1 MNLRQISILVAVL
14 AVIGIGALV
23 YLTKAPTPTVAG
35 TPATATAP
43 AASAGATRPV
53 PQGPIPGPRLEGL
66 DFVMGHPD
74 APVTVIEYASMT
86 CPHCARLHTEVKPRI
101 RADYIDTGRVRWV
114 FRDFPLD
121 RMALNAHMLA
131 RCAGPERF
139 FAYLDVFFA
148 QQPNWTSGSP
158 DQMTQSLR
166 RLARLGGLSDAA
178 MDQCLADMNVQAAVL
193 NQTMIGEREH
203 RVQATPT
210 LVIDGTV
217 HRGGMSYEELD
228 RVLRPLAGAR

>member
-1 MNLRQISILVAVL
+1 MNAKQISIIVAVL
-14 AVIGIGALV
+14 AVIGVGAGV
-23 YLTKAPTPTVAG
+23 YFTQKPAPGPVAVG
-35 TPATATAP
+35 TSP
-43 AASAGATRPV
+43 GATSAAGSPAV

-86 CPHCARLHTEVKPRI
+86 CPHCQRLHVEVLPRI
-101 RADYIDTGRVRWV
+101 KAEYVDTGRVRWV

-131 RCAGPERF
+131 RCAGPDRF
-139 FAYLDVFFA
+139 FAYLDVFFG
-148 QQPNWTSGSP
+148 QLQNWTAGTP
-158 DQMTQSLR
+158 DQMMQSLR
-166 RLARLGGLSDAA
+166 RLARLGGMSEPQ
-178 MDQCLADMNVQAAVL
+178 MDQCLADQGVQAAVL

-210 LVIDGTV
+210 LVIAGNV
-217 HRGGMSYEELD
+217 HRGGMSFDELD
-228 RVLRPLAGAR
+228 RVLRPLTGTR

>member
-14 AVIGIGALV
+14 AVIGV
-23 YLTKAPTPTVAG
+23 VAG
-35 TPATATAP
+35 VYFTRNPAPQPSVAGAP
-43 AASAGATRPV
+43 APASPSTGSRAV

-74 APVTVIEYASMT
+74 APVSVIEYASMT
-86 CPHCARLHTEVKPRI
+86 CPHCQRLHVEVLPRI
-101 RADYIDTGRVRWV
+101 KAEYIDTGRVRWV

-139 FAYLDVFFA
+139 FAYLDVFFG
-148 QQPNWTSGSP
+148 QLQNWTAGTP

-166 RLARLGGLSDAA
+166 RLARLGGMSDAQ

-210 LVIDGTV
+210 LVVDGTV
-217 HRGGMSYEELD
+217 HRGGMSFDELD
-228 RVLRPLAGAR
+228 RVLRPLAGPR

>member
-14 AVIGIGALV
+14 AVIGVGAGV
-23 YLTKAPTPTVAG
+23 YFTRTPAPAPVVAAAAPTA
-35 TPATATAP
+35 AP
-43 AASAGATRPV
+43 APGSRAV

-74 APVTVIEYASMT
+74 APVSVIEYASLT
-86 CPHCARLHTEVKPRI
+86 CPHCQRLHVEVLPRI
-101 RADYIDTGRVRWV
+101 KAEYVDTGRVRWV

-139 FAYLDVFFA
+139 FAYLDVFFG
-148 QQPNWTSGSP
+148 QLQNWTTGTP

-166 RLARLGGLSDAA
+166 RLARLGGMSDGQ
-178 MDQCLADMNVQAAVL
+178 MDQCMADMNVQAAVL

-217 HRGGMSYEELD
+217 HRGGMSFDELD

>member
-1 MNLRQISILVAVL
+1 MYFTR
-14 AVIGIGALV
+14 
-23 YLTKAPTPTVAG
+23 APAPSVAG
-35 TPATATAP
+35 TPTATAP
-43 AASAGATRPV
+43 AASTGSARAV

-74 APVTVIEYASMT
+74 APVTMIEYASLT
-86 CPHCARLHTEVKPRI
+86 CPHCQRLHVEVMPRLK
-101 RADYIDTGRVRWV
+101 AEYIDTGRLRLV

-139 FAYLDVFFA
+139 FAYLDVFFG
-148 QQPNWTSGSP
+148 QLQSWTAGTP
-158 DQMTQSLR
+158 DQMMQSLR
-166 RLARLGGLSDAA
+166 RLARLGGMSDAT
-178 MDQCLADMNVQAAVL
+178 MDQCLADMNVQTAVL